1 MENIFR
7 HSILYL
13 KWNILGHI
21 IDLEL
26 LLSRV
31 GKVLAPRSAG
41 VLPVEEVESLEA
53 PARSPRYSSV
63 LHLVQVWRHGGG
75 GGGDGLVRVEV
86 DTHLQFISY
95 SII

>member
-1 MENIFR
+1 M
-7 HSILYL
+7 
-13 KWNILGHI
+13 LGHI

-26 LLSRV
+26 LIYRL
-31 GKVLAPRSAG
+31 GKVLAQRSAG

-53 PARSPRYSSV
+53 PAGPPRYSSV

>member
-1 MENIFR
+1 M
-7 HSILYL
+7 
-13 KWNILGHI
+13 LGHI
-21 IDLEL
+21 IDLQL

-31 GKVLAPRSAG
+31 GKVLAQRSAG

-53 PARSPRYSSV
+53 PARAPGDGAV